1 MLPLRDTLEVQIM
14 AKWAERL
21 AIAAIF
27 VVFVL
32 AGMLVWAVLFFR
44 VFL

>member
-1 MLPLRDTLEVQIM
+1 MLPRRDALEVQIM

-21 AIAAIF
+21 AIARIF

-44 VFL
+44 VIL